1 MLPNDRPLLSCECV
15 VCESHWAELA
25 ALEEEDRIKTEADE
39 ACAQAAEAEIARL
52 QARVAALKREQ
63 DTLQAR
69 VAALTAA
76 LRRISYESQLSSWCA
91 FCRGSAHIADAALDA
106 AAGGA

>member
-1 MLPNDRPLLSCECV
+1 MSDERVERLEAFL
-15 VCESHWAELA
+15 ESETWAVNRTL
-25 ALEEEDRIKTEADE
+25 DE
-39 ACAQAAEAEIARL
+39 VER
-52 QARVAALKREQ
+52 
-63 DTLQAR
+63 LQAR

-91 FCRGSAHIADAALDA
+91 FCRGSARVADAALDA